1 MNEMRRRTLTRIGL
15 VALAVPQLAIG
26 IWALASPR
34 GWFGDFPGAG
44 RAWLPFFG
52 PYDEH
57 LVVDV
62 ASTFL
67 AIGVVLVLAALCLG
81 RRVVQVAAIGY
92 LVYQL
97 PHAIYHWGA
106 DDRLPGLDGL
116 LNGLELGLSLA
127 VALGVLLLSREAR
140 PGSAPVRNGKG
151 GVGRL
156 GELPRGLLAR
166 GTRLYGRRA
175 SGPRPRRSTPISII
189 RACSWATAASR
200 LR

>member
-15 VALAVPQLAIG
+15 VVLAVPQLAIG

-67 AIGVVLVLAALCLG
+67 AVGVVLVLAALCLG

-97 PHAIYHWGA
+97 PHAIYH
-106 DDRLPGLDGL
+106 
-116 LNGLELGLSLA
+116 
-127 VALGVLLLSREAR
+127 
-140 PGSAPVRNGKG
+140 G
-151 GVGRL
+151 GPTTGC
-156 GELPRGLLAR
+156 
-166 GTRLYGRRA
+166 RA
-175 SGPRPRRSTPISII
+175 WTD
-189 RACSWATAASR
+189 C
-200 LR
+200 